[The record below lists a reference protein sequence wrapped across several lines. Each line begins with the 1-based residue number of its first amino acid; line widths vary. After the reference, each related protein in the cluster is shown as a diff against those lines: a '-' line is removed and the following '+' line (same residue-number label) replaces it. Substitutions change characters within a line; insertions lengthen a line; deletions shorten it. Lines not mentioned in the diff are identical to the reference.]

1 MRRTILLKDNDIG
14 LNERAN
20 LRRQRTVS
28 GQPSV
33 VAAGGLGLD
42 VRSRHARQAH
52 GRMECVDQFVPAGL
66 SQRNAAPYLG
76 E

>member
-14 LNERAN
+14 LNERAK

-52 GRMECVDQFVPAGL
+52 GRTW
-66 SQRNAAPYLG
+66 AALDPVAAALLLVSA
-76 E
+76 